1 MVAALVLTGAPG
13 AGKTS
18 ALLELGTR
26 LEIEGV
32 QYGAIESEQLTM
44 GSPVLSNEELIPQLA
59 AVLRLQREAGRRLFL
74 IVATIESEADLRG
87 VVDAA
92 RADKVLVVC
101 LRASPDTVAARVE
114 SREPNSWPGKGALI
128 EHARELAVLVPQ
140 IDGIDLVIDTDAQSR
155 DGVVEQILDALAA
168 HTLLPRTP

>member
-13 AGKTS
+13 AGKTT

-32 QYGAIESEQLTM
+32 PYGAIESEQLTM
-44 GSPVLSNEELIPQLA
+44 GSPVLSNEELLPQLA
-59 AVLRLQREAGRRLFL
+59 AVLQLQREAGRRLFL

-92 RADKVLVVC
+92 RADKALVVC
-101 LRASPDTVAARVE
+101 LRASPDTVAARIE
-114 SREPNSWPGKGALI
+114 TREPDSWPSKGALI
-128 EHARELAVLVPQ
+128 DHARDLADTVPE
-140 IDGIDLVIDTDAQSR
+140 IDGIDLVIDTDAEDR
-155 DGVVEQILDALAA
+155 DAVVDQTLDALRA
-168 HTLLPRTP
+168 HALLPQAT